1 VSAAMATETESPA
14 IDLLDGDFYAGDPY
28 PTYAWLREHA
38 PLYHDTSR
46 GLWGVSRYHDIVAI
60 EKDAARYTSSKGSRP
75 LLDMSESM
83 INMDDPQHQRQRAM
97 VLRQF
102 TPRAVKAL
110 EDDIR
115 AVVTE
120 LIDHVCTK
128 GYCDVVADLAA
139 PLPAIMIGRKIGYPI
154 ELWPKVVWW
163 STATM
168 QGGGG
173 PHFHT
178 AESMAAINDWGAVT
192 WGIIQERKAEPKDD
206 LISVWCH
213 KEVETDDGPQL
224 LPESEIFQETLLV
237 LDGGA
242 ETTRSV
248 IGTTCLALMARPE
261 QRQILLDQPSVLRE
275 TGVEEFIRW
284 ATPVLNMRRT
294 VTEAH
299 ELHGHQLT
307 AGDQL
312 LLMYSSANRD
322 PEVFTDPESFDVTRA
337 HNHHV
342 AFGFGTHFCLG
353 ASLARLEIAIMFEE
367 LLRRLPD
374 MRLRPYADPRYNP
387 SAFARGLKDLHV
399 EFTPTDREGD
409 GSVGLFA

>member
-1 VSAAMATETESPA
+1 
-14 IDLLDGDFYAGDPY
+14 
-28 PTYAWLREHA
+28 
-38 PLYHDTSR
+38 
-46 GLWGVSRYHDIVAI
+46 
-60 EKDAARYTSSKGSRP
+60 
-75 LLDMSESM
+75 
-83 INMDDPQHQRQRAM
+83 
-97 VLRQF
+97 
-102 TPRAVKAL
+102 VKSL

-115 AVVTE
+115 QVVTE

-139 PLPAIMIGRKIGYPI
+139 PLPAILIGRELGYPT
-154 ELWPKVVWW
+154 EMWRKVVWW

-178 AESMAAINDWGAVT
+178 TESMAAINDWGAAT
-192 WGIIQERKAEPKDD
+192 YGIIQARKAEPRDD

-213 KEVETDDGPQL
+213 REVETDDGPRP
-224 LPESEIFQETLLV
+224 LPDSEVYQETLLV

-248 IGTTCLALMARPE
+248 IGTTCLELMTRPE
-261 QRQILLDQPSVLRE
+261 QRQIMLDDPAVIR
-275 TGVEEFIRW
+275 TTAVEEFIRW

-294 VTEAH
+294 VTEDH
-299 ELHGHQLT
+299 ELHGQALRS
-307 AGDQL
+307 GQQV

-322 PEVFTDPESFDVTRA
+322 PEVFDDPETFDVRRT

-353 ASLARLEIAIMFEE
+353 ASLARLEIAVLFEE

-374 MRLRPYADPRYNP
+374 MRLRPYADPRYQP

-399 EFTPTDREGD
+399 EFTPTDPEGT
-409 GSVGLFA
+409 GALGLFA